1 LGCDI
6 RSNFKSG
13 GSLSAAD
20 VPLLEDAEWL
30 FTEGRY
36 EISFRREVPQLRLAS
51 LEVAIDDETYQGQGA
66 SLENGRAGWRLSML
80 KRCLHKRRS
89 KTCLPDCPGFV
100 QGASALNK
108 PKLPPP

>member
-1 LGCDI
+1 MGRALGCDI

-36 EISFRREVPQLRLAS
+36 EISFRRGVPQLRLAS

-66 SLENGRAGWRLSML
+66 SPKDGRAGGGLSDGKKGLRLEGRL
-80 KRCLHKRRS
+80 
-89 KTCLPDCPGFV
+89 
-100 QGASALNK
+100 ALFHF
-108 PKLPPP
+108 

>member
-1 LGCDI
+1 LGRALGCDI

-66 SLENGRAGWRLSML
+66 SLENGRAGGGLSDGKKGRRLEGRL
-80 KRCLHKRRS
+80 
-89 KTCLPDCPGFV
+89 
-100 QGASALNK
+100 ALFHF
-108 PKLPPP
+108 